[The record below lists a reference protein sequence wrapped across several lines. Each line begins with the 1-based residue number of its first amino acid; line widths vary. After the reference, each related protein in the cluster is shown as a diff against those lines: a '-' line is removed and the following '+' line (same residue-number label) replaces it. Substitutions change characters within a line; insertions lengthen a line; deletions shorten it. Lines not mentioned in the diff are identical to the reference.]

1 MEILKRGPP
10 FAFLGIFNRGDPLCQ
25 FWDFKKGGPPPES
38 ATDYEV
44 ETGQPEE
51 VTQEEQVE
59 NCHFIDL
66 LVETDVMR
74 EAHRILVAKG
84 KAPEEEDD
92 FKRKLY
98 DIWFRLYRRSR
109 YDK

>member
-1 MEILKRGPP
+1 MSGPTDWILRYIKTTFFYLYINLSALP
-10 FAFLGIFNRGDPLCQ
+10 AFRKLLNN
-25 FWDFKKGGPPPES
+25 
-38 ATDYEV
+38 YEV

-51 VTQEEQVE
+51 VTLEEQVE